1 MDKIIIKIQDVSKVY
16 GQTTA
21 LHPLSLQIPRKT
33 CLVLCGGN
41 GAGKSTLI
49 QLLAGI
55 IPPTS
60 GQILLEEKELWSNHT
75 SYVKQIGYMPDDFQ
89 LPSLLTVY
97 EFLSF
102 YASLCQMG
110 KERIEETLEQVGLAS
125 KRNKKLNQLSK
136 GMRQRLLFAQAI
148 LRKPQLLLLDE
159 PTNGLD
165 PYWMKQLVELID
177 QLKEDGTTIILS
189 THQLDVA
196 ADVGDLICYMHQGKL
211 MKKIE
216 AKQSNKEKLILQ
228 LYSTMEKASQL

>member
-1 MDKIIIKIQDVSKVY
+1 MDKIIIKIQDVSKTY

-21 LHPLSLQIPRKT
+21 LHPLSLQVPQKT

-55 IPPTS
+55 ISPTS

-102 YASLCQMG
+102 YASLCEIK
-110 KERIEETLEQVGLAS
+110 KERIEEVLEQVGLAD
-125 KRNKKLNQLSK
+125 KRNHKLNQLSK
-136 GMRQRLLFAQAI
+136 GMRQRLLFVQAI
-148 LRKPQLLLLDE
+148 LRKPLLLLLDE

-165 PYWMKQLVELID
+165 PYWMKQLVQLID
-177 QLKEDGTTIILS
+177 RLKQAGTTIILS

-196 ADVGDLICYMHQGKL
+196 ADVGDFICYMHQGKL
-211 MKKIE
+211 MEKIE
-216 AKQSNKEKLILQ
+216 AKKYTKEKLILH
-228 LYSTMEKASQL
+228 LYSTMENASHL